1 MSHCPHA
8 TLPPKPKQV
17 VQVCQVKQAPK
28 QQPLPCCQ
36 KDVPDVKTVDVQKQ
50 STDVKV
56 IIQQPATQ
64 APSYHLT
71 PQKPIVVTRYR
82 LVKAKPLAAPKWTI
96 FGLAGMAKTG
106 YKLSDSSCGKD
117 TCVGNLS
124 RFHKLDLGAGVIY
137 RYNNNLTV
145 GVVGTKE
152 SSFYGVI
159 GWSFG
164 NN

>member
-1 MSHCPHA
+1 M
-8 TLPPKPKQV
+8 PPKPKQ
-17 VQVCQVKQAPK
+17 VQVCQVKQAHK
-28 QQPLPCCQ
+28 QQPPQCCQ
-36 KDVPDVKTVDVQKQ
+36 KETVTNVEAQKQ
-50 STDVKV
+50 STNVRV

-64 APSYHLT
+64 APSYRLT

-82 LVKAKPLAAPKWTI
+82 LVKSKPLPAPKWTI

-124 RFHKLDLGAGVIY
+124 RFHKVDLGAGVIY